1 MGQAFMYQKR
11 SYRLMVMLLVLATS
25 VLGSASGVGDK
36 RPQELLTLG
45 RVDEAVSELQK
56 QVASRATDAEAFH
69 MLCRAYYSLENW
81 DQAVKAGERAVELAP
96 NKSAYHLWLGRA
108 YGQKA
113 DRASIFSAPGLA
125 KQARREFEKAVEL
138 NANDVSARSDLAE
151 FYVEAPGIVGGGK
164 DKARA
169 QAEVLAKQ
177 DPAQGHWVQA
187 RLAEKDK
194 DLTTAE
200 REYKAAVAASNQ
212 DPAHVLNLASFYRQ
226 HGRYS
231 EMEAAVTSAV
241 GKPRRPNVLVD
252 AASLLF
258 RAGRSLPQAA
268 QLVTKYLSG
277 KEKSEEAP
285 AFHAHYLL
293 GQIREKQ
300 GDSAGAIKEY
310 QAALELAK
318 NYDPARSALNRLQK
332 R

>member
-1 MGQAFMYQKR
+1 MKGQAKQY
-11 SYRLMVMLLVLATS
+11 LLVVALVVASVTVTS
-25 VLGSASGVGDK
+25 AAANG

-56 QVASRATDAEAFH
+56 QIASRATDAEAFH

-81 DQAVKAGERAVELAP
+81 DQAVKACERAVGLAP
-96 NKSAYHLWLGRA
+96 NQSEYHMWLGRA

-113 DRASIFSAPGLA
+113 DNANVFSAPGLA
-125 KQARREFEKAVEL
+125 MQARKEFEKAVEL

-169 QAEVLAKQ
+169 QADLLAKQ
-177 DPAQGHWVQA
+177 DPAQGHWVRA

-231 EMEAAVTSAV
+231 EMEAAVSSVV

-252 AASLLF
+252 AASLLL
-258 RAGRSLPQAA
+258 RAGRNFPQAA
-268 QLVTKYLSG
+268 QLLKRYLTG
-277 KEKSEEAP
+277 KEKTEEAP

>member
-1 MGQAFMYQKR
+1 MMGQVLKKR
-11 SYRLMVMLLVLATS
+11 LLVAALVMGAS
-25 VLGSASGVGDK
+25 VTAAAAVVGDK
-36 RPQELLTLG
+36 RPQELLTSG
-45 RVDEAVSELQK
+45 RVDEAVTELQK
-56 QVASRATDAEAFH
+56 QVAARTTDAEVFH

-96 NKSAYHLWLGRA
+96 NKSAYHMWLGRA

-113 DRASIFSAPGLA
+113 DNASIISAPGLA
-125 KQARREFEKAVEL
+125 KRARKEFEKAVEL

-177 DPAQGHWVQA
+177 QPALGHWVKA

-194 DLTTAE
+194 DLGTAE
-200 REYKAAVAASNQ
+200 REYKAAVAASDQ
-212 DPAHVLNLASFYRQ
+212 DPVHVLNLASFYRQ
-226 HGRYS
+226 QGRYS
-231 EMEAAVTSAV
+231 EMEAAVSSAV
-241 GKPRRPNVLVD
+241 GKPRRANVLVD
-252 AASLLF
+252 AASLLL

-268 QLVTKYLSG
+268 QLVTRYLSG

-285 AFHAHYLL
+285 TFHAHYLL

-300 GDSAGAIKEY
+300 GDKAGAITEY
-310 QAALELAK
+310 QAALGLAK
-318 NYDPARSALNRLQK
+318 NYDPARNALSRLQK
-332 R
+332 NR